1 MIENKVTTYTFTFD
15 DYKLL
20 HSILPDYP
28 CSPCIGK
35 GSYYKYPYED
45 KYEKAIKSYKDNGI
59 YELATTLKTADD
71 TLKDLLAGFN
81 SFFECVDELKEYCK
95 YMDKDNSTD
104 ISPCDVDIPDNKG
117 PLVANLSLD
126 TKLFYLFLDSLG
138 LDYNQYEMLQKV
150 YEVLSK
156 KSNESKN
163 KE

>member
-1 MIENKVTTYTFTFD
+1 MTENKITTYTFTYD

-45 KYEKAIKSYKDNGI
+45 KYEKAIKSYSNNGI
-59 YELATTLKTADD
+59 LEIATTLKTADD

-81 SFFECVDELKEYCK
+81 SFFECINELKEYCK

-104 ISPCDVDIPDNKG
+104 ISPCDVDISDNKG
-117 PLVANLSLD
+117 AFAANLSLD
-126 TKLFYLFLDSLG
+126 SKLFYLFLDSLG
-138 LDYNQYEMLQKV
+138 LNYSQYETLEKV
-150 YEVLSK
+150 YELLSK
-156 KSNESKN
+156 IK